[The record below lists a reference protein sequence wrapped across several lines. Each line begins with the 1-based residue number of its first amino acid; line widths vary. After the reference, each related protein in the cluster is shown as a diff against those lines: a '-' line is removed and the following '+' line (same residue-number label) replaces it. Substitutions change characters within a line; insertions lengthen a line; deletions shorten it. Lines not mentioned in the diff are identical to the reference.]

1 MEGKVAPVMNMGQC
15 GATWMIPAVVA
26 IEAAV
31 VIADIAKSQ
40 SSCADYDNKTDNGCD
55 KGCMM
60 TAFGDAD

>member
-1 MEGKVAPVMNMGQC
+1 MNMSQC
-15 GATWMIPAVVA
+15 GATRMIPAVVA

-40 SSCADYDNKTDNGCD
+40 SSCADYDNKTDNCCD
-55 KGCMM
+55 RGCMM